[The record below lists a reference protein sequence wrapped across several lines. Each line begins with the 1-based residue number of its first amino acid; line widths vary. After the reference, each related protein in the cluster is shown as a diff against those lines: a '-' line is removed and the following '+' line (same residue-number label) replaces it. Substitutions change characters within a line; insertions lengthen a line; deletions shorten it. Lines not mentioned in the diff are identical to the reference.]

1 MSTSAA
7 WWRVSLRRLQGHTQ
21 VVAAPAAV
29 QAVGVADVN
38 HLVGEAAATVSAAHL
53 PAAAAGP
60 AARLA
65 AVPSSPAVSGR

>member
-38 HLVGEAAATVSAAHL
+38 HLVGEAAAVSAAHL